1 MVGSVAGRATCCS
14 RSVSMRRHERSC
26 DACLHVVRHGLA
38 GGRGPS
44 HGRGPEFE
52 QSEQGARPG
61 ESHRDERPDP
71 RSGRHV
77 LHEDDGLPGGVPRER
92 REGAGAPRLRPDQQE
107 HLLRDPAGSGT
118 SRRDQPRRH
127 PRREHG
133 RRDRDVQGAR
143 REHRRDSRQRHEGD
157 PEQHHR
163 PERVT
168 HRARRAAAGVDAS
181 EGDESV
187 VTPLRALILCCAVAA
202 VVAAPRTALAQDACA
217 NVPTLAKS
225 LEGTTIVSSKPV
237 PASAQPRRP
246 SIPAF
251 CEVHAT
257 ISPLA
262 GSHIGAGYRL
272 PVNWDGKVLG
282 IGGGGFAGNLTIGAA
297 AEGLSRGYAIVQND
311 LGHESTGALDP
322 KFAITAP
329 GKPNVEAIIDFG
341 HRATHVATDVGKK
354 LVTSYYG
361 RAPQHSYWQGCST
374 GGRQGLAEI
383 QRYPAD
389 YDGVIAGAPVYTPL
403 VYSNAILR
411 VQAFHK
417 TPGSNLL
424 PEHVPLIQKHVLA
437 ACDGQDGIA
446 DGLITDPRSC
456 TWDPGELACK
466 GASSAD
472 CLTQAQVDTVRRV
485 YAGVKTKDG
494 AFAAMP
500 LMRGGESDWV
510 ARMIGTR
517 EQPRGLNA
525 MLGAPFVSYIV
536 KNDPSYDLMTFD
548 PERDMKALSSGLA
561 SDVHQQNPDSSAI

>member
-1 MVGSVAGRATCCS
+1 
-14 RSVSMRRHERSC
+14 
-26 DACLHVVRHGLA
+26 VVR
-38 GGRGPS
+38 
-44 HGRGPEFE
+44 
-52 QSEQGARPG
+52 
-61 ESHRDERPDP
+61 
-71 RSGRHV
+71 
-77 LHEDDGLPGGVPRER
+77 
-92 REGAGAPRLRPDQQE
+92 
-107 HLLRDPAGSGT
+107 T
-118 SRRDQPRRH
+118 
-127 PRREHG
+127 
-133 RRDRDVQGAR
+133 
-143 REHRRDSRQRHEGD
+143 
-157 PEQHHR
+157 
-163 PERVT
+163 
-168 HRARRAAAGVDAS
+168 
-181 EGDESV
+181 
-187 VTPLRALILCCAVAA
+187 LRALVFCCA
-202 VVAAPRTALAQDACA
+202 VVAAVAVVAPRSVLAQDACA

-225 LEGTTIVSSKPV
+225 LPGTTIVSSKPV
-237 PASAQPRRP
+237 PASPQRRGP

-251 CEVHAT
+251 CEVQAT
-257 ISPLA
+257 ISPVA
-262 GSHIGAGYRL
+262 GSHIGAVYRL
-272 PVNWDGKVLG
+272 PVNWNGKVLG

-311 LGHESTGALDP
+311 LGHESTAALDP

-437 ACDGQDGIA
+437 ACDGKDGIA
-446 DGLITDPRSC
+446 DGIITDPRSC

-466 GASSAD
+466 GAASAD
-472 CLTQAQVDTVRRV
+472 CLTQAQVETVRRV

-494 AFAAMP
+494 KFAAMP

-510 ARMIGTR
+510 ARMIGTK

-525 MLGAPFVSYIV
+525 VLGAPFMSYIV
-536 KNDPSYDLMTFD
+536 KSDPAYDLMTFD

-561 SDVHQQNPDSSAI
+561 AEVHQQNPDISAFVRRGGKLLLWHGFNDPGPSPLSTIEYFDQVRQKVPAAKDSVRLFLAPGVLHCGGGPGPDRFDTLTAMERWVEQGAAPGAMIATKSNSFVPFARPVCAYPQLPRYSGRGDPYDASNFNCGAP